1 MRKLEKIIALTIL
14 TLAVIFGTLY
24 IFINLTGK
32 AIIIKQIEDVTDR
45 KATIGYFDLS
55 PTLELEIR
63 KLDIEGLARV
73 DALYI
78 SPDLFAFFTG
88 KVIISSLKFVRPEVT
103 FSKAPPIVVN
113 EEKASK
119 DSILPVSEAPT
130 PEVPASA
137 AEAKE
142 FKPLPFGFKRI
153 KIENGKL
160 NYIDQSISPDGIK
173 IALEEINFNVAN
185 LYFFPSQAATHFELK
200 GRIPWREG
208 QVYGQLELEGWINY
222 LKKDMQAALKIR
234 DIDAIYLYP
243 YYSMWVDLE
252 KARIEKAKLNFS
264 ADING
269 LNNNVNVECHLELT
283 DLVRKPLE
291 AGENEEKESRITNKI
306 IDIFKEVDQG
316 KVELNFSLKTKMDS
330 PHFGLNTLQTAF
342 EDKINK
348 GRFAK
353 GFKAEN
359 TLVLPLK
366 VMEGGVRGLTDLT
379 RAMIDGIFAI
389 GGEISQSTE
398 GAFKK

>member
-24 IFINLTGK
+24 IFINLTGR
-32 AIIIKQIEDVTDR
+32 AIIIKQIEDLTDR

-63 KLDIEGLARV
+63 KLDIEGLAKI

-88 KVIISSLKFVRPEVT
+88 KAIISSLKLVRPEFT
-103 FSKAPPIVVN
+103 FTKTPPIVVN
-113 EEKASK
+113 EQETSK
-119 DSILPVSEAPT
+119 DTILPAA
-130 PEVPASA
+130 EVPASDG
-137 AEAKE
+137 EAKE
-142 FKPLPFGFKRI
+142 FKTLPFGFKRI

-160 NYIDQSISPDGIK
+160 NYIDQSISPDSIK
-173 IALEEINFNVAN
+173 IALEEISFNVTN
-185 LYFFPSQAATHFELK
+185 LYFFPSQAATSFELK

-208 QVYGQLELEGWINY
+208 QVYGQLELKGWINY
-222 LKKDMQAALKIR
+222 LEKDMQAALKIR

-252 KARIEKAKLNFS
+252 KARIEKARLNFS

-269 LNNNVNVECHLELT
+269 LNNNVNVECRLELT

-291 AGENEEKESRITNKI
+291 PGQNEEKESRITNKI

-330 PHFGLNTLQTAF
+330 PHFGLNTFQTAF
-342 EDKINK
+342 EEKINK

>member
-1 MRKLEKIIALTIL
+1 MRKLEQIIALTIL
-14 TLAVIFGTLY
+14 TLTVIFGTLV
-24 IFINLTGK
+24 IFVNLTGK
-32 AIIIKQIEDVTDR
+32 AIVTKQLEDVTDR
-45 KATIGYFDLS
+45 KVTIGYFNLS
-55 PTLELEIR
+55 PTLELELR
-63 KLDIEGLARV
+63 KINIEGLAKV

-78 SPDLFAFFTG
+78 SPDLFAFLTG
-88 KVIISSLKFVRPEVT
+88 KIIINRLKFVLPEFT
-103 FSKAPPIVVN
+103 FTRIPPAVVD

-119 DSILPVSEAPT
+119 DIILPALAP
-130 PEVPASA
+130 PAAPAELKEV
-137 AEAKE
+137 
-142 FKPLPFGFKRI
+142 KPLPFGFKRI
-153 KIENGKL
+153 RIENGKV
-160 NYIDQSISPDGIK
+160 NYVDQSISTTGIK
-173 IALEEINFNVAN
+173 ITLEKINFNVSN
-185 LYFFPSQAATHFELK
+185 FYFFPSQAVTNFELK

-208 QVYGQLELEGWINY
+208 QVYGQLEIDGWINY
-222 LKKDMQAALKIR
+222 LKKNMQAALKIR

-243 YYSMWVDLE
+243 FYSMWVDLE

-291 AGENEEKESRITNKI
+291 PGQNEEKASRITNKI
-306 IDIFKEVDQG
+306 IDIFKDVDQG
-316 KVELNFSLKTKMDS
+316 KVELNFSIKTKMDS
-330 PHFGLNTLQTAF
+330 PRFGFNTFQTAF
-342 EDKINK
+342 EDKISK

-389 GGEISQSTE
+389 GGELGNSAE
-398 GAFKK
+398 GAFRK

>member
-1 MRKLEKIIALTIL
+1 MRKLEKIIALAIL

-32 AIIIKQIEDVTDR
+32 AIITKQLEDVTDR
-45 KATIGYFDLS
+45 KVTIGYFDLS

-63 KLDIEGLARV
+63 KLDIEGLAKV
-73 DALYI
+73 DVLYI
-78 SPDLFAFFTG
+78 APDLFAFFTG
-88 KVIISSLKFVRPEVT
+88 KAIISSLKLVRPELT
-103 FSKAPPIVVN
+103 FTKAPPIVVN
-113 EEKASK
+113 GEETSK
-119 DSILPVSEAPT
+119 DSILPVAEIPAPEAPVSDT
-130 PEVPASA
+130 A
-137 AEAKE
+137 AKE
-142 FKPLPFGFKRI
+142 FKPLPVGFKRI

-160 NYIDQSISPDGIK
+160 NYIDQSISPDSIK
-173 IALEEINFNVAN
+173 IALEEINFNVSN
-185 LYFFPSQAATHFELK
+185 LYFFPSQAATNFELK

-208 QVYGQLELEGWINY
+208 QVYGQFELEGWLNY
-222 LKKDMQAALKIR
+222 LKKDIQAALKIR

-252 KARIEKAKLNFS
+252 KARIEKARLNFS
-264 ADING
+264 AHING

-291 AGENEEKESRITNKI
+291 PGENEEKASRITNKI

-316 KVELNFSLKTKMDS
+316 KVELNFNIKTKMDS
-330 PHFGLNTLQTAF
+330 PRFGLNTFQTAF

-348 GRFAK
+348 GRFAA

-359 TLVLPLK
+359 TLALPLK
-366 VMEGGVRGLTDLT
+366 VLEGGVRGLTDLT

-389 GGEISQSTE
+389 GGEISQSNA
-398 GAFKK
+398 GA

>member
-63 KLDIEGLARV
+63 KLDIEGLVKV

-88 KVIISSLKFVRPEVT
+88 KAIISSLKLVRPEFT
-103 FSKAPPIVVN
+103 FTKAPPIVVN
-113 EEKASK
+113 GEETSK
-119 DSILPVSEAPT
+119 DSILP
-130 PEVPASA
+130 A
-137 AEAKE
+137 ADGEAKE

-160 NYIDQSISPDGIK
+160 NYIDQSISLDSIK

-185 LYFFPSQAATHFELK
+185 LYFFPNQAATNFELK

-222 LKKDMQAALKIR
+222 LKKDMQAALKVR

-252 KARIEKAKLNFS
+252 KARIEKARLNFS

-291 AGENEEKESRITNKI
+291 PGQNEEKASRITNKI

-316 KVELNFSLKTKMDS
+316 KVKLNFSLKTKMDS